1 MRVSTTMELGLM
13 LAERRRELGM
23 TQQEFADHVHVP
35 RLWVAQMETGKTN
48 PKLSR
53 LLDVLRRADLKLNLV
68 GTTDSGVDTR
78 VPVTPPPAR
87 PNLDDHLARFT
98 SPNPRTT

>member
-1 MRVSTTMELGLM
+1 MRVTTTRELGLM

-23 TQQEFADHVHVP
+23 TQQEFADHVGVP
-35 RLWVAQMETGKTN
+35 RLWVVQMETGKTN

-53 LLDVLRRADLKLNLV
+53 LLDVLRRADLMLDLV
-68 GTTDSGVDTR
+68 GPTDAGVATR
-78 VPVTPPPAR
+78 TRIAVSHAR
-87 PNLDDHLARFT
+87 PNLDEHLARFT